1 MSARVGFGGLRD
13 RAVCIDVV
21 SGIEK
26 KLTEE
31 DKKDIV
37 SIEEKIGAYCKQK
50 SLNAEQKKICYHIDP
65 IKREVSRPLSFGM
78 PPEDICIRKLN
89 KKNTEFC
96 SVRYNADKAKASTIE
111 IGRAH
116 V

>member
-37 SIEEKIGAYCKQK
+37 SIEEKIGAYCGAEEDLLPHRSHQERGVSS
-50 SLNAEQKKICYHIDP
+50 SLLRNA
-65 IKREVSRPLSFGM
+65 S
-78 PPEDICIRKLN
+78 
-89 KKNTEFC
+89 
-96 SVRYNADKAKASTIE
+96 
-111 IGRAH
+111 
-116 V
+116 